1 LLDAH
6 TAAGGQAPPP
16 QDPPVEAI
24 ADRILDAIAWVCTLI
39 AGLALVF
46 IVISFGW
53 LVWGRYVLNNTP
65 TWVEQSALLLMSYIA
80 FLGAAVGV
88 RRNSHLNIDF
98 VREAFPAIPRE
109 VMRYLAD
116 VLVAVFGVCMAYE
129 GYHLIVINQGRLIPM
144 IDLSESWRALPMTI
158 AGVLFVVFAAR
169 NIAVRLSHPMRG
181 RD

>member
-6 TAAGGQAPPP
+6 TAAGDSAPPP
-16 QDPPVEAI
+16 PDPPVPGITE
-24 ADRILDAIAWVCTLI
+24 RILDGIAWICTLI
-39 AGLALVF
+39 AGLSLVF

-88 RRNSHLNIDF
+88 RRNSHLSIDF
-98 VREAFPAIPRE
+98 VREAFPALPRE

-116 VLVAVFGVCMAYE
+116 LLVAVFGGCMAYE
-129 GYHLIVINQGRLIPM
+129 GYNLIMINQGRMIPM
-144 IDLSESWRALPMTI
+144 IDLSEAWRALPMAI
-158 AGVLFVVFAAR
+158 AGVLFVVFAGH
-169 NIAVRLSHPMRG
+169 NIVVRLSHPMRG
-181 RD
+181 RA

>member
-1 LLDAH
+1 LLDAQ
-6 TAAGGQAPPP
+6 TAAGDRAPPP
-16 QDPPVEAI
+16 QTPGVPGTT
-24 ADRILDAIAWVCTLI
+24 DRILDAIAWLCTLI

-53 LVWGRYVLNNTP
+53 LVWGRYVMNDTP
-65 TWVEQSALLLMSYIA
+65 TWVEESALLLVSYIG

-88 RRNSHLNIDF
+88 RRNSHLSIDF

-116 VLVAVFGVCMAYE
+116 LLVAVFGGCMAWE
-129 GYHLIVINQGRLIPM
+129 GYGLVANNLDRMIPM
-144 IDLSESWRALPMTI
+144 IGLSEAWRAAPMAV
-158 AGVLFVVFAAR
+158 AGVLFMIFAAR
-169 NIAVRLSHPMRG
+169 NIVVRLKHPVRG

>member
-6 TAAGGQAPPP
+6 TAAGDHAPPP
-16 QDPPVEAI
+16 QKPPVPGLT
-24 ADRILDAIAWVCTLI
+24 DRILDAIVWVCILI

-53 LVWGRYVLNNTP
+53 LVWGRYVMNNTP
-65 TWVEQSALLLMSYIA
+65 TWVEQSALLLMAYIA

-98 VREAFPAIPRE
+98 VREAFPAVPRE
-109 VMRYLAD
+109 AMRYMAD
-116 VLVAVFGVCMAYE
+116 LLVAVFGACMAFE
-129 GYHLIVINQGRLIPM
+129 GYKLIMINEGRMIPM
-144 IDLSESWRALPMTI
+144 IDLSESWRALPMAI
-158 AGVLFVVFAAR
+158 AGVLFVIFSVR
-169 NIAVRLSHPMRG
+169 NIAARLSHPMRG

>member
-6 TAAGGQAPPP
+6 TAAGDKAPPP
-16 QDPPVEAI
+16 QDPPDAGI
-24 ADRILDAIAWVCTLI
+24 TDRILDAIAWVCTLI

-98 VREAFPAIPRE
+98 VREAFPAVPRE
-109 VMRYLAD
+109 VMRYMAD
-116 VLVAVFGVCMAYE
+116 LLVVLFGACMAFE
-129 GYHLIVINQGRLIPM
+129 GYNLIMINEGRLIPM

-158 AGVLFVVFAAR
+158 AGVLFVAFAAR
-169 NIAVRLSHPMRG
+169 NIVVRLSQPIRG